1 MNLTNYVKAERG
13 RGAEVANAIGV
24 HPVMVSQWISD
35 AKPVPPE
42 RCPAIERAT
51 KGAVTV
57 EELRPDARWHRVP
70 DEAWPGGRGR
80 PLLDV
85 ASQQA
90 AA

>member
-1 MNLTNYVKAERG
+1 MEALSKAIDAAKG
-13 RGAEVANAIGV
+13 VGALAAAIGV
-24 HPVMVSQWISD
+24 AQTAVSNWK
-35 AKPVPPE
+35 ARGTVPSE
-42 RCPAIERAT
+42 QCPAIERAT

-85 ASQQA
+85 ASREA
-90 AA
+90 A